1 MGNLP
6 FRQLDAER
14 RIHSPSAQM
23 KQAEA
28 RMCVKASFN
37 FETKQCQ
44 APTDA

>member
-1 MGNLP
+1 
-6 FRQLDAER
+6 
-14 RIHSPSAQM
+14 M

-44 APTDA
+44 APTDASAKKTD